1 MQHLS
6 KEFRIETVDH
16 KLKKLYKQTWTDNMS
31 VCHPEDHGLQ
41 NHPYTRILSFPTTPV
56 SVWIL
61 STPI

>member
-16 KLKKLYKQTWTDNMS
+16 KLKKLSRRGTDNMS
-31 VCHPEDHGLQ
+31 VCHPEDQ
-41 NHPYTRILSFPTTPV
+41 ACKNHPYTRITFLPDYARFGMDT
-56 SVWIL
+56 